1 MENRQLIIRPSTVPT
16 FKSKELN
23 TATKSL
29 YDVAENVYTT
39 AFEGNKRICIILA
52 RVEKTQAY
60 KEDGFKSLA
69 EYCEAIGFDKSK
81 VHKMEN
87 AGRLYDSENETVKKF
102 AASMGYGNL
111 AVIASAS
118 ADSIAK
124 AVEDGELTT
133 DSTQDDIRTWKTKHN
148 AEHAAEKVLPKFE
161 VWGVL
166 GNDDSF
172 HYDSIELENVSELEH
187 AVKMGSF
194 EMEIGEGIAPQKWHV
209 YANPY
214 TGDLLRIMYSKVKT
228 PKAKAPKTKTAKEMT
243 KEELIALAESM
254 GMKVSF

>member
-1 MENRQLIIRPSTVPT
+1 MENRQLIIRPEKVPA

-29 YDVAENVYTT
+29 YEVAENVYTT

-87 AGRLYDSENETVKKF
+87 AGRLYDSENDTVKEF

-118 ADSIAK
+118 TDAIVE
-124 AVEDGELTT
+124 AVENGELTK
-133 DSTQDDIRTWKTKHN
+133 DSTQDNFRQWKAKHN
-148 AEHAAEKVLPKFE
+148 AEHAMEKVLPKFE
-161 VWGVL
+161 LDFTVFTYKGAQGYHYDAIEFENVPEFNEVVWG
-166 GNDDSF
+166 
-172 HYDSIELENVSELEH
+172 
-187 AVKMGSF
+187 AVAVPDG
-194 EMEIGEGIAPQKWHV
+194 
-209 YANPY
+209 
-214 TGDLLRIMYSKVKT
+214 TKVKIGLYPDGGIVKINSMDKVKA
-228 PKAKAPKTKTAKEMT
+228 PKTKAPKTKTIKELT
-243 KEELIALAESM
+243 KEDLIALAESM
-254 GMKVSF
+254 GMKISF

>member
-1 MENRQLIIRPSTVPT
+1 MDRQLIVRPTEVPT

-29 YDVAENVYTT
+29 YDVAENVYAT

-87 AGRLYDSENETVKKF
+87 AGRLYDSENETVKEF

-118 ADSIAK
+118 EDAIAE
-124 AVEDGELTT
+124 AVESGELTA
-133 DSTQDDIRTWKTKHN
+133 DSSQNDIRDWKAKHN
-148 AEHAAEKVLPKFE
+148 AENAAGKVLPKFE
-161 VWGVL
+161 VDVKKANGDTV
-166 GNDDSF
+166 
-172 HYDSIELENVSELEH
+172 HYDAIELENVTEIDGLQKVGMVKRADNASPCAVYIDSVTLETVVVQY
-187 AVKMGSF
+187 AKVKK
-194 EMEIGEGIAPQKWHV
+194 EPKA
-209 YANPY
+209 
-214 TGDLLRIMYSKVKT
+214 KT
-228 PKAKAPKTKTAKEMT
+228 PKAKTAKDLT
-243 KEELIALAESM
+243 KEDLIALAEAM
-254 GMKVSF
+254 GMKISF